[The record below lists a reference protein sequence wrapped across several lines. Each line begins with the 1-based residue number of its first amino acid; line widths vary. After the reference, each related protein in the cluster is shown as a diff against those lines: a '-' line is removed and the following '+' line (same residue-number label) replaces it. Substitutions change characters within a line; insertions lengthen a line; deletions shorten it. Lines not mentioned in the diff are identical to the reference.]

1 MIMRKVKYHIAIFVG
16 LLAILTACTD
26 TLVDTNSSQISEL
39 EKGFYPI
46 TTQMA
51 IPAYHQEVLTRS
63 QTYGNEGIESSADM
77 HLFCFDKEGFFL
89 GLAKDVTIEATPK
102 NEIQEDGNSSLKS
115 IKALVPNSTARIHFV
130 ANATNDFSQSAS
142 WMGMH
147 ENTLMTSFESSAG
160 ERQDQKIVY
169 WGYVK
174 KNTPAEMKE
183 FLKGGQID
191 NVVHLIR
198 DRAKVK
204 VELDGAAANDIQK
217 VIVSIYDGQEH
228 GTIAPFNKNLTF
240 PTTNDITAWTP
251 DDITLS
257 ENQNT
262 YKGSEG
268 QMENVAYTFENRN
281 DADKPLKVILWVTYK
296 NGTDKRF
303 LVLLQNQENKL
314 YRIKRNHEYKIIVK
328 KLNPDLGYNSFDAAV
343 NGMPANNPWIA
354 VEDIVP
360 EICDGKYTL
369 KITNGTYV
377 LLNEGSNMPQTILF
391 EYRGDDD
398 ITANDFEAIWTKNIN
413 FGSSD
418 APTISYSNGIGYVHY
433 TLGSIENELKEGV
446 IHLLDKKHNLSR
458 NIHLYSITQFD
469 YEFRFPTTMGK
480 ESTSTSTLS
489 LKIPANYPKELLP
502 IEIRIASN
510 DINPQYCGVEVS
522 NTSEVDGGAGW
533 NNWFVKKYESEDVI
547 GTTQEIV
554 VKNARTNNYGT
565 TGKFYVKANYYNGG
579 YEKTKAKEFTF
590 TYR

>member
-39 EKGFYPI
+39 EEGFYPI

-51 IPAYHQEVLTRS
+51 IPAYQEVLTRS
-63 QTYGNEGIESSADM
+63 QTYGNEGIENSADM
-77 HLFCFDKEGFFL
+77 HLFCFDKEGFFI

-102 NEIQEDGNSSLKS
+102 NEIQEDGSSSLKS

-204 VELDGAAANDIQK
+204 VELDEAAANDIQK

-303 LVLLQNQENKL
+303 LVLL
-314 YRIKRNHEYKIIVK
+314 
-328 KLNPDLGYNSFDAAV
+328 
-343 NGMPANNPWIA
+343 
-354 VEDIVP
+354 
-360 EICDGKYTL
+360 
-369 KITNGTYV
+369 
-377 LLNEGSNMPQTILF
+377 
-391 EYRGDDD
+391 
-398 ITANDFEAIWTKNIN
+398 
-413 FGSSD
+413 
-418 APTISYSNGIGYVHY
+418 
-433 TLGSIENELKEGV
+433 
-446 IHLLDKKHNLSR
+446 
-458 NIHLYSITQFD
+458 
-469 YEFRFPTTMGK
+469 
-480 ESTSTSTLS
+480 
-489 LKIPANYPKELLP
+489 
-502 IEIRIASN
+502 
-510 DINPQYCGVEVS
+510 
-522 NTSEVDGGAGW
+522 
-533 NNWFVKKYESEDVI
+533 
-547 GTTQEIV
+547 
-554 VKNARTNNYGT
+554 
-565 TGKFYVKANYYNGG
+565 
-579 YEKTKAKEFTF
+579 
-590 TYR
+590 